1 MKNYVCT
8 KELCLDKCD
17 DDGFFVENEYCF
29 ISVGSIFQMSE
40 EPYRVIGDKD
50 SVRLD
55 SDTQWL
61 EISAETLA
69 EHFQEITD
77 HSSEDRSVQD

>member
-1 MKNYVCT
+1 
-8 KELCLDKCD
+8 
-17 DDGFFVENEYCF
+17 
-29 ISVGSIFQMSE
+29 MSE

-69 EHFQEITD
+69 ERFQEITD
-77 HSSEDRSVQD
+77 HSTENGGDE